1 MNITAEIYLD
11 THFSVPPQ
19 VMSRLVGEETVLLDI
34 ANGVY
39 FGLDGVGKRIWENI
53 ADGLSLQET
62 AAVITTEFEVDDT
75 RAQEDVVAFARNLVE
90 RELLRTL

>member
-1 MNITAEIYLD
+1 MNMTAEINLD

>member
-1 MNITAEIYLD
+1 MTAEINLD

-62 AAVITTEFEVDDT
+62 AKVITTEFEVGDT
-75 RAQEDVVAFARNLVE
+75 RAQEDVVAFARNLVD